1 MATEMGFVLLK
12 NGWIEGIPATLLNEY
27 SIAGTDV
34 IVLLVNTATDVPDFR
49 TSAIISS
56 AVTKLIPILTCNMD
70 SLTLGVEKN
79 KVIC

>member
-1 MATEMGFVLLK
+1 MAMIIAKSVSAILLLASQMK
-12 NGWIEGIPATLLNEY
+12 FSSGNV
-27 SIAGTDV
+27 S
-34 IVLLVNTATDVPDFR
+34 
-49 TSAIISS
+49 TSAISSS